1 MEFRRVLFRSQ
12 WDVASLRDL
21 LEHVVPDSEA
31 IRGFEVEDEFPG
43 LGRRIFKLDAREIS
57 ATGNQ
62 AGRLLVAFED
72 VTESRLL
79 ERHKDILAA
88 ELSHRIKN
96 SLQIIASFV
105 HFELRDAPEIGRAHV
120 CTPVTN
126 AHLVCRFLPET
137 KTTIFTNQN
146 TYT

>member
-1 MEFRRVLFRSQ
+1 MRISD
-12 WDVASLRDL
+12 WSSDVCSSDL
-21 LEHVVPDSEA
+21 
-31 IRGFEVEDEFPG
+31 GFEVEDEFPG
-43 LGRRIFKLDAREIS
+43 LSRRIFKLDAREIS

-62 AGRLLVAFED
+62 TGRLLVAFED

-105 HFELRDAPEIGRAHV
+105 HFELDRKSV
-120 CTPVTN
+120 V
-126 AHLVCRFLPET
+126 
-137 KTTIFTNQN
+137 
-146 TYT
+146 